1 MELQDYRQQIDQIDA
16 QLTELFQQRMQVSS
30 GIADYKKA
38 HNLPV
43 YDPARERAK
52 LKSVAA
58 SARPELRE
66 ATERLYS
73 MLFELSRGYQRSL
86 NATQTPLMEKVR
98 HTLENTPS
106 LFPEHA
112 AVACQ
117 GVAGAYSQLACD
129 KLFKLPRTMFFASFE
144 AVFAAIEKGLCR
156 YGVLPI
162 ENSTA
167 GSVNAVYDLM
177 MRHHFHIVRSVRVKI
192 DHNLLARP
200 GAKLSGIREIYSHEQ
215 ALSQCAQF
223 LSSLP
228 GVKVI
233 PCENTA
239 LAAKLVAE
247 SGRNDAAALS
257 TRACERLYGLECLAS
272 SVQDTANNYTRFI
285 CIARDL
291 EIYPG
296 ADRTSLMMTLRHEP
310 GSLYKVL
317 SRFYALGINLNKLES
332 RPLPERS
339 FEFMFYFDLENPV
352 YDPAF
357 LQLVSELGDISEEY
371 TYLGSYSEVI

>member
-1 MELQDYRQQIDQIDA
+1 MSKITFGTGGFRGVIGEDFTKENVQRIAQGLADMVASDGVKTAVPIGFDNRFLSDA
-16 QLTELFQQRMQVSS
+16 FARWMAEVLAAN
-30 GIADYKKA
+30 GINCLLYDS
-38 HNLPV
+38 PV
-43 YDPARERAK
+43 P
-52 LKSVAA
+52 
-58 SARPELRE
+58 
-66 ATERLYS
+66 
-73 MLFELSRGYQRSL
+73 
-86 NATQTPLMEKVR
+86 TPMVMCAVR
-98 HTLENTPS
+98 DGFCE
-106 LFPEHA
+106 F
-112 AVACQ
+112 
-117 GVAGAYSQLACD
+117 
-129 KLFKLPRTMFFASFE
+129 
-144 AVFAAIEKGLCR
+144 
-156 YGVLPI
+156 GVLPI

-247 SGRNDAAALS
+247 SGRDDAAALS
-257 TRACERLYGLECLAS
+257 TRACERLYGLECLAP

-357 LQLVSELGDISEEY
+357 RQLVSELGDISEEY

>member
-58 SARPELRE
+58 SARPELQE

-117 GVAGAYSQLACD
+117 GVEGAYSQSACQR
-129 KLFKLPRTMFFASFE
+129 LFRAPDILYFAGFDG
-144 AVFAAIEKGLCR
+144 VFRAIDKGLCR
-156 YGVLPI
+156 YGVLPL
-162 ENSTA
+162 ENSSA
-167 GSVNAVYDLM
+167 GSVNRIYDLM
-177 MRHHFHIVRSVRVKI
+177 MEYDFSIVRSVRVKV
-192 DHNLLARP
+192 DHALLT
-200 GAKLSGIREIYSHEQ
+200 
-215 ALSQCAQF
+215 
-223 LSSLP
+223 LP
-228 GVKVI
+228 GVRREEISEVVSHPQALAQCEGYLRKFPNLKITPV
-233 PCENTA
+233 ENTA
-239 LAAKLVAE
+239 
-247 SGRNDAAALS
+247 AAA
-257 TRACERLYGLECLAS
+257 RMVA
-272 SVQDTANNYTRFI
+272 
-285 CIARDL
+285 
-291 EIYPG
+291 
-296 ADRTSLMMTLRHEP
+296 
-310 GSLYKVL
+310 
-317 SRFYALGINLNKLES
+317 
-332 RPLPERS
+332 
-339 FEFMFYFDLENPV
+339 
-352 YDPAF
+352 
-357 LQLVSELGDISEEY
+357 
-371 TYLGSYSEVI
+371 

>member
-58 SARPELRE
+58 SARPELQE

-117 GVAGAYSQLACD
+117 GVEGAYSQSACQR
-129 KLFKLPRTMFFASFE
+129 LFRAPDILYFAGFDG
-144 AVFAAIEKGLCR
+144 VFRAIDKGLCR
-156 YGVLPI
+156 YGVLPL
-162 ENSTA
+162 ENSSA
-167 GSVNAVYDLM
+167 GSVNRIYDLM
-177 MRHHFHIVRSVRVKI
+177 MEYDFSIVRSVRVKV
-192 DHNLLARP
+192 DHALLT
-200 GAKLSGIREIYSHEQ
+200 
-215 ALSQCAQF
+215 
-223 LSSLP
+223 LP
-228 GVKVI
+228 GVRREEIGEVVSHPQALAQCEGYLRKFPNLKITPV
-233 PCENTA
+233 ENTA
-239 LAAKLVAE
+239 
-247 SGRNDAAALS
+247 AAARMVESS
-257 TRACERLYGLECLAS
+257 TALPVWKIPCRIIRGITPAS
-272 SVQDTANNYTRFI
+272 SAFPKIRRSIPARTGPASCSGCPTGPVLCITPWANCTRW
-285 CIARDL
+285 
-291 EIYPG
+291 
-296 ADRTSLMMTLRHEP
+296 T
-310 GSLYKVL
+310 
-317 SRFYALGINLNKLES
+317 
-332 RPLPERS
+332 
-339 FEFMFYFDLENPV
+339 
-352 YDPAF
+352 
-357 LQLVSELGDISEEY
+357 
-371 TYLGSYSEVI
+371 